1 MLIYAFRL
9 SILPLTKLNI
19 HNQCLNIDLVSPEY
33 STDVWLKCHRP
44 PDYKV
49 RSGDAMR
56 SSFIISRPGNVSCGV
71 LIYRLKRRQLH
82 EYIEI
87 NEYTSNAVHLLVV
100 WSVSESNE
108 LYVDVLL
115 VEHDKRFEWNKDDLK
130 DFYRENFDQFRLSPD
145 SATETWSLDDH
156 TALMI
161 TSEIMNE
168 NRVLD
173 ITVSE
178 VKRDDA
184 ARTPAHMKPRR
195 YVALETTI
203 IITILIHAISLALQ
217 LSECV
222 TIHNQCSNI
231 ELVSPVYFGSG
242 IVCPKLSNQQIDI
255 STTMRACFEINAIQD
270 EFEGAL
276 LYKLQIYSDDQYHMD
291 ASTTETNEA
300 THIQMLVAW
309 KVNDVKSFVYI
320 ALVEH
325 AKAFTWNEDELRRLY
340 NKNYHLLRE
349 YDDMIS
355 NMWLI
360 DDDMTLKT
368 SLKLVGQKGNF
379 GLSISISEEEK
390 DNYAIRP
397 IWINTKR

>member
-1 MLIYAFRL
+1 MMLIYAFRL

-49 RSGDAMR
+49 CAGDAMR

-115 VEHDKRFEWNKDDLK
+115 VEHDKRFDWNKDDLK

-173 ITVSE
+173 ITISE

-195 YVALETTI
+195 
-203 IITILIHAISLALQ
+203 
-217 LSECV
+217 
-222 TIHNQCSNI
+222 
-231 ELVSPVYFGSG
+231 
-242 IVCPKLSNQQIDI
+242 
-255 STTMRACFEINAIQD
+255 
-270 EFEGAL
+270 
-276 LYKLQIYSDDQYHMD
+276 
-291 ASTTETNEA
+291 
-300 THIQMLVAW
+300 
-309 KVNDVKSFVYI
+309 
-320 ALVEH
+320 
-325 AKAFTWNEDELRRLY
+325 
-340 NKNYHLLRE
+340 
-349 YDDMIS
+349 
-355 NMWLI
+355 
-360 DDDMTLKT
+360 
-368 SLKLVGQKGNF
+368 
-379 GLSISISEEEK
+379 
-390 DNYAIRP
+390 
-397 IWINTKR
+397 